1 MSDKEKA
8 DTGTRFE
15 VSYLERSE
23 GGAGM
28 RAAIERHGGR
38 VLQERPLEK
47 VRLAYP
53 IEKQTY
59 AFLGCVEFVMDSAA
73 VNELQQAEFRLN
85 KELLRTLVHRSA
97 SLTPAAEGEAPRPLS
112 PRVAPPRPSR
122 PKEEPMLTNEA
133 LEKKIEEI
141 LQ

>member
-1 MSDKEKA
+1 MSDKEKT
-8 DTGTRFE
+8 DIGTRFE
-15 VSYLERSE
+15 VSYLEQNE
-23 GGAGM
+23 GSADM

-47 VRLAYP
+47 VRLAFP
-53 IEKQTY
+53 IKKQTY
-59 AFLGCVEFVMDSAA
+59 AFLGCIEFVMDPAA

-97 SLTPAAEGEAPRPLS
+97 SLAPAAEGESPRPLA
-112 PRVAPPRPSR
+112 PRVSPSRPPR
-122 PKEEPMLTNEA
+122 PKEETILTNEA